1 MKGLSSVLCHSPKFI
16 RKMTASFLG
25 SIAWAFTP
33 MWRKTMAV
41 ENIKACLGVTDGR
54 AQEIAE
60 DSVRRFGRIYNDIVT
75 QIIENK
81 SLVFAR
87 IPKWCI
93 T

>member
-1 MKGLSSVLCHSPKFI
+1 
-16 RKMTASFLG
+16 
-25 SIAWAFTP
+25 
-33 MWRKTMAV
+33 MAV